1 MMSKGISLFARFHY
15 ILLCS
20 LYILLNLKLNVINVD
35 IEVNDCPIK

>member
-1 MMSKGISLFARFHY
+1 MLLFARFHY

-20 LYILLNLKLNVINVD
+20 LYILLNLILNVKTININVD